1 MNYRLSTILD
11 RELHSADT
19 TKVID
24 ITLADPVSRIAVL
37 YEPLNGA
44 EATPDGH
51 PAKCISKIELV
62 DGSDVLYSLS
72 GQEAQAADWY
82 NNLTEPANLMCYLNG
97 MTAEMVYNI
106 NFGRHLWDPMFAF
119 DPKKFN
125 NPQLKITID
134 INGGGCTVA
143 SGYLTVQAHIFDE
156 KKVTPAGFFMHKEI
170 KDYAL
175 GAGTHEYTD
184 MPTDFIYRK
193 LFARIQKYA
202 AGLELSFGKVKL
214 TEDNDRR
221 VPYNHTIFE
230 ILKAIVGNG
239 PAYREMIITH
249 GPGPTTSR
257 YYYNTPCYWPIF
269 ASTGWTSGAT
279 AQAVNAYEG
288 DGGRFLTLNTTAGF
302 NLSHLCQGYCPHGTI
317 EIPFGLQ
324 DDPTDW
330 YDVTKVGNLKL
341 DLTSGSTM
349 EATQSCQI
357 FLQQLRSYGGA
368 A

>member
-11 RELHSADT
+11 RELHTADT

-24 ITLADPVSRIAVL
+24 ITLADPVTQLAIL
-37 YEPLNGA
+37 YEPVNGA
-44 EATPDGH
+44 EAEPAAH

-72 GQEAQAADWY
+72 GVEAQAVDWY
-82 NNLTEPANLMCYLNG
+82 HRLREPSNLMCYLNG
-97 MTAEMVYNI
+97 MTGEMVYNI
-106 NFGRHLWDPMFAF
+106 NFGRWLYDPLYAF
-119 DPKKFN
+119 NPKKFS

-143 SGYLTVQAHIFDE
+143 SGYLTVQALIFDE
-156 KKVTPAGFFMHKEI
+156 RKIEPAGFFMHKEI
-170 KDYAL
+170 KDFAL

-184 MPTDFIYRK
+184 MPTDFPYRK
-193 LFARIQKYA
+193 LFMRIQKYA
-202 AGLELSFGKVKL
+202 AGLELSFGKIKL
-214 TEDNDRR
+214 TEDNDKRI
-221 VPYNHTIFE
+221 PYNHTIFE
-230 ILKAIVGNG
+230 ILKSITGNT
-239 PAYREMIITH
+239 PPYREMIITH
-249 GPGPTTSR
+249 GPGASR

-269 ASTGWTSGAT
+269 ASTGWTSSAT
-279 AQAVNAYEG
+279 PQAINTYEG
-288 DGGRFLTLNTTAGF
+288 DGGRFLTINTTAGA
-302 NLSHLCQGYCPHGTI
+302 NLSHACQGYCPHGTV

-349 EATQSCQI
+349 SSSESCQI
-357 FLQQLRSYGGA
+357 FLQQLRNYGA
-368 A
+368 AA

>member
-24 ITLADPVSRIAVL
+24 ITLADPISQLTVI
-37 YEPLNGA
+37 YEPVNGA

-51 PAKCISKIELV
+51 PAACITKIELV
-62 DGSDVLYSLS
+62 DGSDVLYSLT
-72 GQEAQAADWY
+72 GQEAQAVDFY
-82 NNLTEPANLMCYLNG
+82 HRRIEPPNLMCYMNG
-97 MTAEMVYNI
+97 MTSEMVYNI
-106 NFGRHLWDPMFAF
+106 NFGRHLWDPLLAF
-119 DPKKFN
+119 DPKKFS
-125 NPQLKITID
+125 NPQLKVTID

-143 SGYLTVQAHIFDE
+143 SGYLTVQAQIFDE
-156 KKVTPAGFFMHKEI
+156 KKITSIGFLMCKEI
-170 KDYAL
+170 KDFAL

-184 MPTDFIYRK
+184 MPTDFPYRK

-230 ILKAIVGNG
+230 ILKSIVGNG
-239 PAYREMIITH
+239 PAYTETIITH
-249 GPGPTTSR
+249 GVTAHR
-257 YYYNTPCYWPIF
+257 HYYNTPCYWPIF
-269 ASTGWTSGAT
+269 ASTGWTGSDT
-279 AQAVNAYEG
+279 PQAINAYEG
-288 DGGRFLTLNTTAGF
+288 DGGKFQTVNTTAGL
-302 NLSHLCQGYCPHGTI
+302 NISHMCRGYCPHGTI

-330 YDVTKVGNLKL
+330 YDVTKLGNLKL

-349 EATQSCQI
+349 SSSETCQVFI
-357 FLQQLRSYGGA
+357 QQLRSYAEA
-368 A
+368 AT

>member
-11 RELHSADT
+11 RELHQADT

-24 ITLADPVSRIAVL
+24 ITLADPVSRIAIL
-37 YEPLNGA
+37 YEVDNGA
-44 EATPDGH
+44 EGTPTGH

-62 DGSDVLYSLS
+62 DGSDVLYSLT

-82 NNLTEPANLMCYLNG
+82 NNLIEPQNLMCYLE
-97 MTAEMVYNI
+97 TIHAEMVYNI
-106 NFGRHLWDPMFAF
+106 NFGRYLWDPMFAF

-134 INGGGCTVA
+134 INGGGCA
-143 SGYLTVQAHIFDE
+143 PAGGYLTVQAHIFDE

-175 GAGTHEYTD
+175 GNATHEYTD

-202 AGLELSFGKVKL
+202 AGLELSFGKIKL

-221 VPYNHTIFE
+221 IPYNHTIFE
-230 ILKAIVGNG
+230 ILKTIIGNG
-239 PAYREMIITH
+239 PPYREMIITH
-249 GPGPTTSR
+249 GPGLTHR
-257 YYYNTPCYWPIF
+257 HYYNTPCYWPIF
-269 ASTGWTSGAT
+269 ASTGWTDSGT
-279 AQAVNAYEG
+279 PQAINTYEG
-288 DGGRFLTLNTTAGF
+288 DGGMFLTENTTAGN
-302 NLSHLCQGYCPHGTI
+302 NLSHFCQGYCPHGTI

-330 YDVTKVGNLKL
+330 YDVTKIGNLKL
-341 DLTSGSTM
+341 DLTSASGMSSS
-349 EATQSCQI
+349 ESCQL
-357 FLQQLRSYGGA
+357 FLQQLRSYA
-368 A
+368 AA